1 MATYNVKQGNT
12 FADIAV
18 ITTGNPD
25 NATPIAAY
33 NGYSPSDIAA
43 PGSAIAIPE
52 GLPSDVRTVN
62 FFAAFGNPATDP
74 HILPEGERATYG
86 TIGDM
91 TIGVNFSIEQPN
103 I

>member
-25 NATPIAAY
+25 NATPIAAL
-33 NGYSPSDIAA
+33 NGYAPSDMPV
-43 PGSAIAIPE
+43 PGTTIAIPD
-52 GLPSDVRTVN
+52 GLPADVRTAN
-62 FFAAFGNPATDP
+62 FFAAIGNPATDP

-91 TIGVNFSIEQPN
+91 TIGVNFYIE
-103 I
+103 

>member
-1 MATYNVKQGNT
+1 MATYNIKQGNT

-25 NATPIAAY
+25 NATPIAAI
-33 NGYSPSDIAA
+33 NGYAPSDMPT
-43 PGSAIAIPE
+43 PGTVLNIPE
-52 GLPSDVRTVN
+52 DLPKDVRTAN

-91 TIGVNFSIEQPN
+91 TIGVNFSIE
-103 I
+103 

>member
-1 MATYNVKQGNT
+1 MEKYNVKQGNT

-18 ITTGNPD
+18 ITTGNLD
-25 NATPIAAY
+25 NATPIAAH
-33 NGYSPSDIAA
+33 NGFAPSDTPT
-43 PGSAIAIPE
+43 PGTTIAIPD
-52 GLPSDVRTVN
+52 GLPTDGRTAN

-91 TIGVNFSIEQPN
+91 TIGVNFSIE
-103 I
+103 

>member
-12 FADIAV
+12 FADIAL
-18 ITTGNPD
+18 ITTGNLD
-25 NATPIAAY
+25 NATSIAAH
-33 NGYSPSDIAA
+33 NGYAPSDMPA
-43 PGSAIAIPE
+43 PGTTIAIPE
-52 GLPSDVRTVN
+52 SLPTDVRTAN

-91 TIGVNFSIEQPN
+91 TIGVNFSIK
-103 I
+103 

>member
-25 NATPIAAY
+25 NATPIAAH
-33 NGYSPSDIAA
+33 NGYAPSGIAA
-43 PGSAIAIPE
+43 PGSVIAIPE
-52 GLPSDVRTVN
+52 GLPSDVRVAN

-91 TIGVNFSIEQPN
+91 TIGVNFYIE
-103 I
+103 